1 MAELDAG
8 EFRHVPT
15 QRRRLEAKGIDA
27 DDVSGIP
34 ALWPHHSIATG
45 IRRKFMNCPESWE
58 PICFAK
64 LPMQGP
70 VELGPY
76 WTSPNTS
83 RNVARDEEAG
93 NVLRGANMNTMT
105 ACIKHGPHYPL
116 QSGELLRWDELIPLA
131 RQLSDRV
138 ALLIDENTEESLEV
152 ATMLAPAIMVI
163 PILKKKDRLK
173 LSYLE

>member
-1 MAELDAG
+1 M
-8 EFRHVPT
+8 
-15 QRRRLEAKGIDA
+15 RLQLKMIDTIGGHTKNGMIQNSPWYIQA
-27 DDVSGIP
+27 LTDVQSNT
-34 ALWPHHSIATG
+34 WTS
-45 IRRKFMNCPESWE
+45 S
-58 PICFAK
+58 
-64 LPMQGP
+64 LPGMWQVQGP

-93 NVLRGANMNTMT
+93 NGLRGANMNTMT

-116 QSGELLRWDELIPLA
+116 HSGELLRWDELIPLA

-152 ATMLAPAIMVI
+152 ATMLARAIMVI
-163 PILKKKDRLK
+163 PMRF
-173 LSYLE
+173 SF